1 MIMSAENRQQAL
13 EQLVTVM
20 QSEVLARASA
30 AQAEQQ
36 ATDAETRS
44 LTVKGEGVVDTR
56 LLGKPKGIDG
66 TSDNWR
72 RFRLKQALIESE
84 VLKEPAITNAALPPR
99 DQRVSTQLYYMLVL
113 LLWQRTAHLAQTC
126 EYEPATAGRESALL
140 LEVLAQTFKGN
151 VRGSLDDFEV
161 WVRRYERTCGEV
173 VPHRVRI
180 VVVQKGIEDKNL
192 RRHLRMH
199 ATRLASHNLVRHEI
213 RSVVMARD
221 TLSGPAPMGRRCC
234 LQRQG
239 QGQRQGERQE
249 GQWAKASG
257 RRSTRRPL

>member
-1 MIMSAENRQQAL
+1 M
-13 EQLVTVM
+13 
-20 QSEVLARASA
+20 
-30 AQAEQQ
+30 
-36 ATDAETRS
+36 
-44 LTVKGEGVVDTR
+44 DTR

-72 RFRLKQALIESE
+72 QFRLKQALIESE

-99 DQRVSTQLYYMLVL
+99 DQRVSTQLYYILVL

-140 LEVLAQTFKGN
+140 LDMLAQTFMGN

-173 VPHRVRI
+173 VSHRVRI
-180 VVVQKGIEDKNL
+180 AVVQKGIEDKNR

-213 RSVVMARD
+213 RSVAMARD
-221 TLSGPAPMGRRCC
+221 TLSGPAPMDVGAAYK
-234 LQRQG
+234 G
-239 QGQRQGERQE
+239 KGKGKGKEKGKKGNGQRQVEGEAH
-249 GQWAKASG
+249 GG
-257 RRSTRRPL
+257 RCEP